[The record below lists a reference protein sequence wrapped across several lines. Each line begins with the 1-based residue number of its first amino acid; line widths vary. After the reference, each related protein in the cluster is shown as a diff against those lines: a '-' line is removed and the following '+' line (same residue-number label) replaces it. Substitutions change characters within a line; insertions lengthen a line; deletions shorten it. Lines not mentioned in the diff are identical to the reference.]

1 MLLLGTIIGMAIVS
15 FFMYLYKKL
24 MNYFRDKFTSTR
36 WYPVTCYKSIPEED
50 GTYQMNFKLSE
61 DSICKGYTKKCPP
74 KGISADDLVV
84 MVRKYHEGRGLYRV
98 FWKLKE

>member
-1 MLLLGTIIGMAIVS
+1 MLLLGTFLGVMIAS
-15 FFMYLYKKL
+15 FFMYLYKKVMAYL
-24 MNYFRDKFTSTR
+24 RNKFTATR
-36 WYPVTCYKSIPEED
+36 WYPVACYKSIPEED

-74 KGISADDLVV
+74 SDVTADDLIV
-84 MVRKYHEGRGLYRV
+84 MVRKYHEVRGAYRV